1 MYHGNYRIVLIIV
14 LHGIVFG
21 VACYFIGAQ
30 RQIGAL
36 AGGFLGLIVGIIGLI
51 IVLCPHKKQSLPI
64 QLQKFKALFD
74 SGMISETEYTNLKGR
89 LFEQQ

>member
-1 MYHGNYRIVLIIV
+1 MEFSNIVLIIV

-30 RQIGAL
+30 REIGAL
-36 AGGFLGLIVGIIGLI
+36 AGAFLGLILGTIGLI
-51 IVLCPHKKQSLPI
+51 IVLCSRKKESLPI
-64 QLQKFKALFD
+64 QLQKFKVLFD

-89 LFEQQ
+89 LFEQH